1 MKSSLSSACAARV
14 LAAQCSLQCRAPFRV
29 LSPPLSSLSCPPSP
43 SHRKSSSL
51 PPLRLN
57 LNRYRQLSCRER
69 KGGEERR
76 GPKSPTPR
84 PTPRRWEGE
93 GMPRGA
99 REEGEQSRGCMK
111 NVLSSVAA
119 GQKEPERGGR
129 KQKQW
134 QCLGERKGEDGTKI
148 EAGGGPWER
157 ERGGEGSEMIQGRMG
172 GSRLQTEEAV

>member
-1 MKSSLSSACAARV
+1 
-14 LAAQCSLQCRAPFRV
+14 
-29 LSPPLSSLSCPPSP
+29 
-43 SHRKSSSL
+43 
-51 PPLRLN
+51 
-57 LNRYRQLSCRER
+57 
-69 KGGEERR
+69 
-76 GPKSPTPR
+76 
-84 PTPRRWEGE
+84 
-93 GMPRGA
+93 MPRGA

-134 QCLGERKGEDGTKI
+134 QCLGERKGEDRTKI

-157 ERGGEGSEMIQGRMG
+157 EGGEGSEMIQGRMG